1 MCRNLLTYQNPAS
14 FCPQFLSSFWFW
26 MITSLSDLPQE
37 LGDLG
42 LVAKASRS
50 SQSLM
55 RKPEALTV
63 VKVFDTFRLIAK
75 VPWNFP
81 ISWTSMMSFDLIRCR
96 WELNWIALFLKI
108 FIAAFIG
115 FHTWNLK
122 SIFWN
127 VLELEYTNYLF
138 GWYSGMAIAMSIKG
152 PQS

>member
-1 MCRNLLTYQNPAS
+1 
-14 FCPQFLSSFWFW
+14 

-75 VPWNFP
+75 VPLNFP
-81 ISWTSMMSFDLIRCR
+81 ISWTWMMSFDLIRCR
-96 WELNWIALFLKI
+96 
-108 FIAAFIG
+108 
-115 FHTWNLK
+115 
-122 SIFWN
+122 
-127 VLELEYTNYLF
+127 
-138 GWYSGMAIAMSIKG
+138 
-152 PQS
+152 